1 MKCKN
6 TIAMVLAGAM
16 LLPSNAF
23 AADLSQ
29 YKDFPNDWS
38 AKSLEQAIDNGLL
51 NGSNGMI
58 DAKGL
63 LTRAQMAA
71 IVSRSFGAAK
81 TASLDDYR
89 DVLPSAWYYSDMA
102 KAVKMGAFQGAN
114 GLLNPDATI
123 TREEAFTVLARA
135 FALEGGG
142 SATLKDFVDGG
153 TVSSWASESVAAL
166 VAGGYVNGANGMLNL
181 KNNIT
186 RAEFAKVITGM
197 AASYVGAEGVSS
209 KTVEGNVIVRESGA
223 SLSGMTIN
231 GDLIIADSADK
242 VSLDNV
248 KVTGRIVIRG
258 GADAVGIKNTTAG
271 KGVLVSSPNGAA
283 AISVSGG
290 SVGTV
295 TAKSDLS
302 LSGSVSNV
310 AVTDKATLT
319 VEKNA
324 SVGTVTVSAAGSKVT
339 GDGKV
344 TNVQANANN
353 VTVTSKGAKVTAGSG
368 VSGVKAGDK
377 AVESGKSETVGT
389 ASSSGGSSSGG
400 GSSSSRSDYSYVLMN
415 IPYGEF
421 YKAEL
426 NENAAA
432 VDAVSSATKNKT
444 RIGTL
449 AGGSY
454 HVNPDG
460 SDITG
465 VTYPVR
471 VKTSDLSGLKKVT
484 DSDSVSITVNKKGKD
499 ETSTYTGKEAL
510 FESASYSYYAL
521 SSTPS
526 YYKEAT
532 LTDGK
537 WSFGKA
543 TGAASEDTATIAK
556 FKTSGH
562 HADYEMKV
570 ESDKIT
576 KGQKVYAV
584 VVTDTDGNSY
594 GLRHV
599 AEIWHAI
606 ELGFNADSPIAGKTI
621 KTITYYTDD
630 GVIELN
636 LNEAL
641 YVPAQAA
648 TAKVA
653 EADFSAGETAVTLSK
668 DLPSDFDAK
677 YSVTVADKE
686 SDFFR
691 YENGKITWDKNGEA
705 PSGTYQL
712 TITDQGGKYAPITAQ
727 INLNVYAYAAV
738 PYDEYWKS
746 EGVYL
751 SGSDWKASS
760 DEVDRDDNKGHQE
773 HDKGAFDAVSRATT
787 NHGLHRGS
795 FQQSVVVHGTKDGE
809 TYDYHP
815 LAWND
820 GNNFVDADGNTYN
833 RNEIGITSYDIT
845 GIKYVPVKVSA
856 SDFADFSTKYTV
868 TKNGKTL
875 QGGYSEQNLSAYT
888 AVAAVDK
895 DTNGLK
901 EVTKKGDSFSFG
913 ARKTGS
919 GSGIQGEE
927 LKTANEGIHAAAKEY
942 SGNFGEM
949 LRVDLDNTKDGTK
962 YYGDLGSHMQ
972 TVVWKYYGSG
982 NEVLA
987 TYGTKF
993 AADDWMH
1000 KSMGIQLGLTDS
1012 LRAKLPE
1019 GTDGT
1024 GKWTITVYALGY
1036 SDTTYTVNVTA
1047 DNLPQKVD
1055 AMTDEQKT
1063 QLTAL
1068 KDAAKE
1074 LLDNKSADEYKSVA
1088 EAQWAA
1094 LTEHYNEAV
1103 TMLAKADATSAEA
1116 EELLGELPGLIA
1128 PIKLAPV
1135 TETYTALFPVL
1146 NDKKYDDYWLEQV
1159 AQKMG
1164 KSKTD
1169 DTVKKTTDYLKNV
1182 CSGKIYGE
1190 EAEKQYNKSDMFQ
1203 FDCEF
1208 INGVDTI
1215 QFDGNTIKG
1224 TQDGKDVFSH
1234 QYNYIGEVTV
1244 GEGDMSFTG
1253 DLYKTNDKDA
1263 GEFTYFIMRDDTPD
1277 TTQHI
1282 EFRYGSDL
1290 EALKGYVTGK
1300 YAYWL
1305 AAGIPVNSEDDFVK
1319 KCIKLFVDENVE
1331 EQEATDAP
1339 EVSKMELTKDMF
1351 DTYYLMSFDGT
1362 DLTALDAY
1370 LNKITE
1376 ITINDTVCSYFSGYT
1391 LQVGTNG
1398 KDTIKFKESNF
1409 TADGTYNIVI
1419 KAEGYKDLT
1428 YTYTKGNGGNTEPD
1442 TPVTETKHIT
1452 GTISPEDDNTD
1463 GIEEAYDFSFDI
1475 KLQDGTILEIFNDTT
1490 NAGGN
1495 DTYWKKATTKG
1506 NPKKNQAGMFTQLLN
1521 KKASDINEYDTVS
1534 GATVSSNAIKNAVKA
1549 ALGAND

>member
-29 YKDFPNDWS
+29 YRDFPNDWS
-38 AKSLEQAIDNGLL
+38 AKSLEQAIDDGLL

-71 IVSRSFGAAK
+71 IVSRAFGAAK

-89 DVLPSAWYYSDMA
+89 DILPSAWYYSDMG

-114 GLLNPDATI
+114 GLLNPDAPI

-186 RAEFAKVITGM
+186 RAEFAKVITGI

-258 GADAVGIKNTTAG
+258 GADAVGIKNTTTG

-377 AVESGKSETVGT
+377 AVESGKTETVGT
-389 ASSSGGSSSGG
+389 APSSGGSSSGG
-400 GSSSSRSDYSYVLMN
+400 SNSSNSQYTYVLMN
-415 IPYGEF
+415 IPYNEF

-426 NENAAA
+426 GENAAA

-444 RIGTL
+444 RNGSL

-454 HVNPDG
+454 HVNRDG

-471 VKTSDLSGLKKVT
+471 VKTSDLSGLKQVT
-484 DSDSVSITVNKKGKD
+484 NSDSVSITVNKKGKD

-584 VVTDTDGNSY
+584 VLTDTDGNTY
-594 GLRHV
+594 GLHHV
-599 AEIWHAI
+599 TEIWRAT
-606 ELGFNADSPIAGKTI
+606 ELGFESDSALVGKTI
-621 KTITYYTDD
+621 SAVTYYTDD
-630 GVIELN
+630 GVIKLKLAEKLYVPHIAKDAKAEVAKFDADAKETTLTLSGFPEDFAQN
-636 LNEAL
+636 VKVPDGMSYADGKIKFGSALPGSYTVTVSDAKGKYADVTASFTVSTSKAAAKYDASSVALKKADSAEDADFTNFLKNITSVKVGDKKYAATDKDAVTIIKKDGAIDEDAKSNNEAL
-641 YVPAQAA
+641 FADGKEKTLTVSAA
-648 TAKVA
+648 GYPDLT
-653 EADFSAGETAVTLSK
+653 FSYT
-668 DLPSDFDAK
+668 P
-677 YSVTVADKE
+677 
-686 SDFFR
+686 
-691 YENGKITWDKNGEA
+691 
-705 PSGTYQL
+705 TY
-712 TITDQGGKYAPITAQ
+712 T
-727 INLNVYAYAAV
+727 YAYAAV
-738 PYDEYWKS
+738 PYDEYWQS

-751 SGSDWKASS
+751 NKGSEWDAGSDA
-760 DEVDRDDNKGHQE
+760 RDGHNE
-773 HDKGAFDAVSRATT
+773 YDKGAFDAVSRATT

-795 FQQSVVVHGTKDGE
+795 FQQSVVIHTDDKD
-809 TYDYHP
+809 YYP
-815 LAWND
+815 VAWTD
-820 GNNFVDADGNTYN
+820 GDNFVDADGKTYN
-833 RNEIGITSYDIT
+833 KKEIGITSYNIT
-845 GIKYVPVKVSA
+845 GIKYVPVKVSS
-856 SDFADFSTKYTV
+856 SDFADFCKQYTV
-868 TKNGKTL
+868 TKNGETL
-875 QGGYSEQNLSAYT
+875 QGGYSEFNLNAYT

-901 EVTKKGDSFSFG
+901 EVTLGSNGYTFG
-913 ARKTGS
+913 ARQTGE
-919 GSGIQGEE
+919 GSGIKGEA
-927 LKTANEGIHAAAKEY
+927 LKTADKAITAAAKEY

-949 LRVDLDNTKDGTK
+949 LRVDLNNN
-962 YYGDLGSHMQ
+962 YGDLGGHMQ
-972 TVVWKYYGSG
+972 TVVWKYYGTDEK
-982 NEVLA
+982 NTTPLA

-993 AADDWMH
+993 AADNWMH
-1000 KSMGIQLGLTDS
+1000 RIMGIQLGLTDS
-1012 LRAKLPE
+1012 LRAKLPKD
-1019 GTDGT
+1019 TDGT

-1036 SDTTYTVNVTA
+1036 RDTTYEVNVTA
-1047 DNLPQKVD
+1047 DNLPKKVEPMTEKQK
-1055 AMTDEQKT
+1055 EQLESLRDQAKV
-1063 QLTAL
+1063 LLA
-1068 KDAAKE
+1068 AAKDSNNLTPAE
-1074 LLDNKSADEYKSVA
+1074 TTLKAHYDEIVALLA
-1088 EAQWAA
+1088 
-1094 LTEHYNEAV
+1094 
-1103 TMLAKADATSAEA
+1103 
-1116 EELLGELPGLIA
+1116 
-1128 PIKLAPV
+1128 
-1135 TETYTALFPVL
+1135 
-1146 NDKKYDDYWLEQV
+1146 
-1159 AQKMG
+1159 
-1164 KSKTD
+1164 
-1169 DTVKKTTDYLKNV
+1169 
-1182 CSGKIYGE
+1182 
-1190 EAEKQYNKSDMFQ
+1190 
-1203 FDCEF
+1203 
-1208 INGVDTI
+1208 
-1215 QFDGNTIKG
+1215 
-1224 TQDGKDVFSH
+1224 
-1234 QYNYIGEVTV
+1234 
-1244 GEGDMSFTG
+1244 
-1253 DLYKTNDKDA
+1253 DKDA
-1263 GEFTYFIMRDDTPD
+1263 TKAAADGLIQEVPGYITAVENERKSTTNKTANGEAT
-1277 TTQHI
+1277 
-1282 EFRYGSDL
+1282 
-1290 EALKGYVTGK
+1290 VTMTDGK
-1300 YAYWL
+1300 YVAGSYQAKVTVTFDSDGRVVSVVDNDTQPGYNSTYW
-1305 AAGIPVNSEDDFVK
+1305 
-1319 KCIKLFVDENVE
+1319 
-1331 EQEATDAP
+1331 TDATA
-1339 EVSKMELTKDMF
+1339 MFTKF
-1351 DTYYLMSFDGT
+1351 VGK
-1362 DLTALDAY
+1362 TAS
-1370 LNKITE
+1370 E
-1376 ITINDTVCSYFSGYT
+1376 I
-1391 LQVGTNG
+1391 
-1398 KDTIKFKESNF
+1398 
-1409 TADGTYNIVI
+1409 
-1419 KAEGYKDLT
+1419 
-1428 YTYTKGNGGNTEPD
+1428 
-1442 TPVTETKHIT
+1442 
-1452 GTISPEDDNTD
+1452 D
-1463 GIEEAYDFSFDI
+1463 GI
-1475 KLQDGTILEIFNDTT
+1475 
-1490 NAGGN
+1490 NA
-1495 DTYWKKATTKG
+1495 
-1506 NPKKNQAGMFTQLLN
+1506 
-1521 KKASDINEYDTVS
+1521 VS
-1534 GATVSSNAIKNAVKA
+1534 GATVSSNAIKKAVKN
-1549 ALGAND
+1549 ALSN

>member
-29 YKDFPNDWS
+29 YRDFPNDWS
-38 AKSLEQAIDNGLL
+38 AKSLEQAIDDGLL

-71 IVSRSFGAAK
+71 IVSRAFGAAK

-89 DVLPSAWYYSDMA
+89 DVLPSAWYYSDMG
-102 KAVKMGAFQGAN
+102 KAVKMDAFQGAN
-114 GLLNPDATI
+114 GLLNPDAPI

-197 AASYVGAEGVSS
+197 AASYVGAEGVSG
-209 KTVEGNVIVRESGA
+209 KTVEGNMVVRESGA

-258 GADAVGIKNTTAG
+258 GADAVSIKNTTAG

-283 AISVSGG
+283 ALSVPGG

-584 VVTDTDGNSY
+584 VLTDTDGNTY
-594 GLRHV
+594 GLHHV
-599 AEIWHAI
+599 TEIWRAT
-606 ELGFNADSPIAGKTI
+606 ELGFESDSALVGKTI
-621 KTITYYTDD
+621 SAVTYYTDD
-630 GVIELN
+630 GVIKLKLAEKLYVPHIAKDAKAEVAKFDADAKETTLTLSGFPEDFAQN
-636 LNEAL
+636 VKVPDGMSYADGKIKFGSALPGSYTVTVSDAKGKYADVTASFTVSTSKAAAKYDASSVALKKADSAEDADFTNFLKNITSVKVGDKKYAATDKDAVTIIKKDGAIDEDAKSNNEAL
-641 YVPAQAA
+641 FADGKEKTLTVSAA
-648 TAKVA
+648 GYPDLT
-653 EADFSAGETAVTLSK
+653 FSYT
-668 DLPSDFDAK
+668 P
-677 YSVTVADKE
+677 
-686 SDFFR
+686 
-691 YENGKITWDKNGEA
+691 
-705 PSGTYQL
+705 TY
-712 TITDQGGKYAPITAQ
+712 T
-727 INLNVYAYAAV
+727 YAYAAV
-738 PYDEYWKS
+738 PYDEYWQS

-751 SGSDWKASS
+751 
-760 DEVDRDDNKGHQE
+760 NKGSEWDAGFDARDGHNE
-773 HDKGAFDAVSRATT
+773 YDKGAFDAVSRATT

-795 FQQSVVVHGTKDGE
+795 FQQSVVIHTADKD
-809 TYDYHP
+809 YYP
-815 LAWND
+815 VAWTD
-820 GNNFVDADGNTYN
+820 GDNFVDADGKTYN
-833 RNEIGITSYDIT
+833 KKEIGITSYNIT
-845 GIKYVPVKVSA
+845 GIKYVPVKVSS
-856 SDFADFSTKYTV
+856 SDFADFCKQYTV
-868 TKNGKTL
+868 TKNGETL
-875 QGGYSEQNLSAYT
+875 QGGYSEFNLNAYT

-901 EVTKKGDSFSFG
+901 EVTLGSNGYTFG
-913 ARKTGS
+913 ARQTGE
-919 GSGIQGEE
+919 GSGIKGEA
-927 LKTANEGIHAAAKEY
+927 LKTADKAITAAAKEY

-949 LRVDLDNTKDGTK
+949 LRVDLNNN
-962 YYGDLGSHMQ
+962 YGDLGGHMQ
-972 TVVWKYYGSG
+972 TVVWKYYGTDEK
-982 NEVLA
+982 NTTPLA

-993 AADDWMH
+993 AADNWMH
-1000 KSMGIQLGLTDS
+1000 KTMGIQLGLTDS
-1012 LRAKLPE
+1012 LRAKLPD
-1019 GTDGT
+1019 GKDGT

-1036 SDTTYTVNVTA
+1036 SDTTYTVNVA
-1047 DNLPQKVD
+1047 AENLPKKVELMTEKQK
-1055 AMTDEQKT
+1055 EQLESLRDQAKK
-1063 QLTAL
+1063 LL
-1068 KDAAKE
+1068 DAAADQNNLTPKE
-1074 LLDNKSADEYKSVA
+1074 AELKKHYDEIVALLAKSGANSV
-1088 EAQWAA
+1088 EAQ
-1094 LTEHYNEAV
+1094 
-1103 TMLAKADATSAEA
+1103 
-1116 EELLGELPGLIA
+1116 ELIDEVPKLI
-1128 PIKLAPV
+1128 
-1135 TETYTALFPVL
+1135 
-1146 NDKKYDDYWLEQV
+1146 
-1159 AQKMG
+1159 
-1164 KSKTD
+1164 
-1169 DTVKKTTDYLKNV
+1169 
-1182 CSGKIYGE
+1182 
-1190 EAEKQYNKSDMFQ
+1190 
-1203 FDCEF
+1203 
-1208 INGVDTI
+1208 
-1215 QFDGNTIKG
+1215 
-1224 TQDGKDVFSH
+1224 KDVEDARK
-1234 QYNYIGEVTV
+1234 QPT
-1244 GEGDMSFTG
+1244 
-1253 DLYKTNDKDA
+1253 KPDKP
-1263 GEFTYFIMRDDTPD
+1263 T
-1277 TTQHI
+1277 
-1282 EFRYGSDL
+1282 
-1290 EALKGYVTGK
+1290 
-1300 YAYWL
+1300 
-1305 AAGIPVNSEDDFVK
+1305 
-1319 KCIKLFVDENVE
+1319 
-1331 EQEATDAP
+1331 
-1339 EVSKMELTKDMF
+1339 
-1351 DTYYLMSFDGT
+1351 
-1362 DLTALDAY
+1362 
-1370 LNKITE
+1370 
-1376 ITINDTVCSYFSGYT
+1376 
-1391 LQVGTNG
+1391 
-1398 KDTIKFKESNF
+1398 
-1409 TADGTYNIVI
+1409 
-1419 KAEGYKDLT
+1419 
-1428 YTYTKGNGGNTEPD
+1428 
-1442 TPVTETKHIT
+1442 TETKTIT
-1452 GTISPEDDNTD
+1452 GKITPKDDDD
-1463 GIEEAYDFSFDI
+1463 GNIDEGYNFSFDVT
-1475 KLQDGTILEIFNDTT
+1475 LQDGTIINISNDTT
-1490 NAGGN
+1490 DAGGN
-1495 DTYWKKATTKG
+1495 KKYWKWATTEGHKG
-1506 NPKKNQAGMFTQLLN
+1506 ITGLFTSLLN
-1521 KKASDINEYDTVS
+1521 KTASEIGNVDAVT
-1534 GATVSSNAIKNAVKA
+1534 GATVSSNAIKTAVKN
-1549 ALGAND
+1549 ALSND

>member
-1 MKCKN
+1 
-6 TIAMVLAGAM
+6 MVLAGAM

-38 AKSLEQAIDNGLL
+38 AKSLEQAIDDGLL

-71 IVSRSFGAAK
+71 IVSRAFGAAK

-89 DVLPSAWYYSDMA
+89 DVLPSAWYYSDMG

-114 GLLNPDATI
+114 GLLNPDAPI

-197 AASYVGAEGVSS
+197 AASYVGAEGVSG
-209 KTVEGNVIVRESGA
+209 KTVEGNMIVRESGA

-258 GADAVGIKNTTAG
+258 GADAVSIKDSKAG

-353 VTVTSKGAKVTAGSG
+353 VTVTSKGTKVTAGSG

-377 AVESGKSETVGT
+377 AVDSGKTETVGT

-584 VVTDTDGNSY
+584 VLTDTDGNTY
-594 GLRHV
+594 GLHHV
-599 AEIWHAI
+599 TEIWRAT
-606 ELGFNADSPIAGKTI
+606 ELGFESDSALVGKTI
-621 KTITYYTDD
+621 SAVTYYTDD
-630 GVIELN
+630 GVIKLKLAEKLYVPHIAKDAKAEVAKFDADAKETTLTLSGFPEDFAQNVKVPDGMSYADGKIKFGSALPGSYTVTVSDAKGKYADVTASFTVSTSKAAAKYDASSVALKKADSAEDADFTNFLN
-636 LNEAL
+636 NITSVKVGDKKYAATDKDAVTIIKKDGAIDEDAKSNNEAL
-641 YVPAQAA
+641 FADGKEKTLTVSAA
-648 TAKVA
+648 GYPDLT
-653 EADFSAGETAVTLSK
+653 FSYT
-668 DLPSDFDAK
+668 P
-677 YSVTVADKE
+677 
-686 SDFFR
+686 
-691 YENGKITWDKNGEA
+691 
-705 PSGTYQL
+705 TY
-712 TITDQGGKYAPITAQ
+712 T
-727 INLNVYAYAAV
+727 YAYAAV
-738 PYDEYWKS
+738 PYDEYWQS

-751 SGSDWKASS
+751 NKGSEWDAGSDA
-760 DEVDRDDNKGHQE
+760 RDGHNE
-773 HDKGAFDAVSRATT
+773 YDKGAFDAVSRATT

-795 FQQSVVVHGTKDGE
+795 FQQSVVIHTDDKD
-809 TYDYHP
+809 YYP
-815 LAWND
+815 VAWTD
-820 GNNFVDADGNTYN
+820 GDNFVDADGKTYN
-833 RNEIGITSYDIT
+833 KKEIGITSYNIT
-845 GIKYVPVKVSA
+845 GIKYVPVKVSS
-856 SDFADFSTKYTV
+856 SDFADFCKQYTV
-868 TKNGKTL
+868 TKNGETL
-875 QGGYSEQNLSAYT
+875 QGGYSEFNLNAYT

-901 EVTKKGDSFSFG
+901 EVTLGSNGYTFG
-913 ARKTGS
+913 ARQTGE
-919 GSGIQGEE
+919 GSGIKGEA
-927 LKTANEGIHAAAKEY
+927 LKTADKAITAAAKEY

-949 LRVDLDNTKDGTK
+949 LRVDLNNN
-962 YYGDLGSHMQ
+962 YGDLGGHMQ
-972 TVVWKYYGSG
+972 TVVWKYYGTDEK
-982 NEVLA
+982 NTTPLA

-993 AADDWMH
+993 AADNWMH
-1000 KSMGIQLGLTDS
+1000 RIMGIQLGLTDS
-1012 LRAKLPE
+1012 LRAKLPKD
-1019 GTDGT
+1019 TDGT

-1036 SDTTYTVNVTA
+1036 RDTTYEVNVTA
-1047 DNLPQKVD
+1047 DNLPKKVEPMTEKQK
-1055 AMTDEQKT
+1055 EQLESLRDQAKV
-1063 QLTAL
+1063 LLA
-1068 KDAAKE
+1068 AAKDSNNLTPAE
-1074 LLDNKSADEYKSVA
+1074 TTLKAHYDEIVALLA
-1088 EAQWAA
+1088 
-1094 LTEHYNEAV
+1094 
-1103 TMLAKADATSAEA
+1103 
-1116 EELLGELPGLIA
+1116 
-1128 PIKLAPV
+1128 
-1135 TETYTALFPVL
+1135 
-1146 NDKKYDDYWLEQV
+1146 
-1159 AQKMG
+1159 
-1164 KSKTD
+1164 
-1169 DTVKKTTDYLKNV
+1169 
-1182 CSGKIYGE
+1182 
-1190 EAEKQYNKSDMFQ
+1190 
-1203 FDCEF
+1203 
-1208 INGVDTI
+1208 
-1215 QFDGNTIKG
+1215 
-1224 TQDGKDVFSH
+1224 
-1234 QYNYIGEVTV
+1234 
-1244 GEGDMSFTG
+1244 
-1253 DLYKTNDKDA
+1253 DKDA
-1263 GEFTYFIMRDDTPD
+1263 TKAAADGLIQEVPGYITAVENERKSTTNKTANGEAT
-1277 TTQHI
+1277 
-1282 EFRYGSDL
+1282 
-1290 EALKGYVTGK
+1290 VTMTDGK
-1300 YAYWL
+1300 YVAGSYQAKVTVTFDSDGRVVSVVDNDTQPGYNSTYW
-1305 AAGIPVNSEDDFVK
+1305 
-1319 KCIKLFVDENVE
+1319 
-1331 EQEATDAP
+1331 TDATA
-1339 EVSKMELTKDMF
+1339 MFTKF
-1351 DTYYLMSFDGT
+1351 VGK
-1362 DLTALDAY
+1362 TAS
-1370 LNKITE
+1370 E
-1376 ITINDTVCSYFSGYT
+1376 I
-1391 LQVGTNG
+1391 
-1398 KDTIKFKESNF
+1398 
-1409 TADGTYNIVI
+1409 
-1419 KAEGYKDLT
+1419 
-1428 YTYTKGNGGNTEPD
+1428 
-1442 TPVTETKHIT
+1442 
-1452 GTISPEDDNTD
+1452 D
-1463 GIEEAYDFSFDI
+1463 GI
-1475 KLQDGTILEIFNDTT
+1475 
-1490 NAGGN
+1490 NA
-1495 DTYWKKATTKG
+1495 
-1506 NPKKNQAGMFTQLLN
+1506 
-1521 KKASDINEYDTVS
+1521 VS
-1534 GATVSSNAIKNAVKA
+1534 GATVSSNAIKKAVKN
-1549 ALGAND
+1549 ALSN

>member
-29 YKDFPNDWS
+29 YRDFPNDWS
-38 AKSLEQAIDNGLL
+38 AKSLEQAIDDGLL

-71 IVSRSFGAAK
+71 IVSRAFGAAK

-89 DVLPSAWYYSDMA
+89 DVLPSAWYYSDMG

-114 GLLNPDATI
+114 GLLNPDAPI

-197 AASYVGAEGVSS
+197 AASYVGAEGVSG
-209 KTVEGNVIVRESGA
+209 KTVEGNMIVRESGA

-258 GADAVGIKNTTAG
+258 GADAVGIKNTTTG

-377 AVESGKSETVGT
+377 TVDSGKTETVGT
-389 ASSSGGSSSGG
+389 APSSGGSSSGG

-415 IPYGEF
+415 IPYDEF

-426 NENAAA
+426 GENAAA

-444 RIGTL
+444 RNGSL

-460 SDITG
+460 TDITG

-471 VKTSDLSGLKKVT
+471 VKTSDLSSLKQVT
-484 DSDSVSITVNKKGKD
+484 DSDSVSITASKDGKD
-499 ETSTYTGKEAL
+499 VTSTYNGKDAL

-556 FKTSGH
+556 FKISGN
-562 HADYEMKV
+562 HADYEMTV
-570 ESDKIT
+570 ENDKIE
-576 KGQKVYAV
+576 KAKKDKKKVYAV
-584 VVTDTDGNSY
+584 VLTATDGSSC
-594 GLRHV
+594 GLHHV
-599 AEIWHAI
+599 TEIWKVAK
-606 ELGFNADSPIAGKTI
+606 LGFSANSALAGKTI
-621 KTITYYTDD
+621 SAVTYYTED
-630 GVIELN
+630 GIIKLN
-636 LNEAL
+636 LDKKL
-641 YVPAQAA
+641 YVPTHAA
-648 TAKVA
+648 TV
-653 EADFSAGETAVTLSK
+653 EADFSSGETAVSF
-668 DLPSDFDAK
+668 DFPSDFDAE
-677 YSVTVADKE
+677 YSVTVDDKE
-686 SDFFR
+686 SDFFQCDPK
-691 YENGKITWDKNGEA
+691 NHKVTWTADAEA

-712 TITDQGGKYAPITAQ
+712 VITDKNNNYVPIIAQ

-751 SGSDWKASS
+751 SGNDWKASS
-760 DEVDRDDNKGHQE
+760 DEVDRTLTDKEGKVTGYE

-795 FQQSVVVHGTKDGE
+795 FQQSVVIHGTKDGE
-809 TYDYHP
+809 AYDYHP
-815 LAWND
+815 VSWSAEKADKGAVFL
-820 GNNFVDADGNTYN
+820 DADGHTYN
-833 RNEIGITSYDIT
+833 KNEIGMTSYNIT
-845 GIKYVPVKVSA
+845 GIKYVPVKVKA
-856 SDFADFSTKYTV
+856 SDFADFCTKYTV
-868 TKNGKTL
+868 TKNGETL
-875 QGGYSEQNLSAYT
+875 QGGYGEENLKSYT

-901 EVTKKGDSFSFG
+901 TVTKGRGGYTFG
-913 ARKTGS
+913 KRQTGT
-919 GSGIQGEE
+919 GSGIQGQSQ
-927 LKTANEGIHAAAKEY
+927 KTADAGIAAAVKEY
-942 SGNFGEM
+942 SGNYGEM
-949 LRVDLDNTKDGTK
+949 LRVDLDNTDSSTK
-962 YYGDLGSHMQ
+962 YYGDLGAHMQ
-972 TVVWKYYGSG
+972 TVVWKYYGTDES
-982 NEVLA
+982 NTTPLA

-1000 KSMGIQLGLTDS
+1000 KSRGIQLGLTDS
-1012 LRAKLPE
+1012 LRAKLPD
-1019 GTDGT
+1019 GKDGT
-1024 GKWTITVYALGY
+1024 GKWEITVYALGY
-1036 SDTTYTVNVTA
+1036 SDTTYTVNVTPE
-1047 DNLPQKVD
+1047 NLPKKVEPMTEAQRKTLESLRDQAQK
-1055 AMTDEQKT
+1055 
-1063 QLTAL
+1063 LL
-1068 KDAAKE
+1068 DAAADQNNLTPKE
-1074 LLDNKSADEYKSVA
+1074 AELKKHYDEIVALLAKSGANSV
-1088 EAQWAA
+1088 EAQ
-1094 LTEHYNEAV
+1094 
-1103 TMLAKADATSAEA
+1103 
-1116 EELLGELPGLIA
+1116 ELIDEVPKLI
-1128 PIKLAPV
+1128 
-1135 TETYTALFPVL
+1135 
-1146 NDKKYDDYWLEQV
+1146 
-1159 AQKMG
+1159 
-1164 KSKTD
+1164 
-1169 DTVKKTTDYLKNV
+1169 
-1182 CSGKIYGE
+1182 
-1190 EAEKQYNKSDMFQ
+1190 
-1203 FDCEF
+1203 
-1208 INGVDTI
+1208 
-1215 QFDGNTIKG
+1215 
-1224 TQDGKDVFSH
+1224 KDVEDARK
-1234 QYNYIGEVTV
+1234 QPT
-1244 GEGDMSFTG
+1244 
-1253 DLYKTNDKDA
+1253 KPDKP
-1263 GEFTYFIMRDDTPD
+1263 T
-1277 TTQHI
+1277 
-1282 EFRYGSDL
+1282 
-1290 EALKGYVTGK
+1290 
-1300 YAYWL
+1300 
-1305 AAGIPVNSEDDFVK
+1305 
-1319 KCIKLFVDENVE
+1319 
-1331 EQEATDAP
+1331 
-1339 EVSKMELTKDMF
+1339 
-1351 DTYYLMSFDGT
+1351 
-1362 DLTALDAY
+1362 
-1370 LNKITE
+1370 
-1376 ITINDTVCSYFSGYT
+1376 
-1391 LQVGTNG
+1391 
-1398 KDTIKFKESNF
+1398 
-1409 TADGTYNIVI
+1409 
-1419 KAEGYKDLT
+1419 
-1428 YTYTKGNGGNTEPD
+1428 
-1442 TPVTETKHIT
+1442 TETKTIT
-1452 GTISPEDDNTD
+1452 GKITPADDAKGNIED
-1463 GIEEAYDFSFDI
+1463 AYDFSFDI
-1475 KLQDGTILEIFNDTT
+1475 KLQDGTIIEIFNDTT
-1490 NAGGN
+1490 KAGGN
-1495 DTYWKKATTKG
+1495 EKYWKRATTEGYGGITGLFNSLIGKS
-1506 NPKKNQAGMFTQLLN
+1506 
-1521 KKASDINEYDTVS
+1521 ASDIDKVDVVS
-1534 GATVSSNAIKNAVKA
+1534 HATVSSNAIKTAVKN
-1549 ALGAND
+1549 ALTND

>member
-38 AKSLEQAIDNGLL
+38 AKSLEQAIDDGLL

-71 IVSRSFGAAK
+71 IVSRAFGAAK

-89 DVLPSAWYYSDMA
+89 DVLPSAWYYSDMG

-114 GLLNPDATI
+114 GLLNPDAPI

-153 TVSSWASESVAAL
+153 TVSSWASEGVAAL

-197 AASYVGAEGVSS
+197 AASYVGAEGVSG
-209 KTVEGNVIVRESGA
+209 KTVEGNMIVRESGA

-258 GADAVGIKNTTAG
+258 GADAVSIKDSKAG

-353 VTVTSKGAKVTAGSG
+353 VTVTSKGTKVTAGSG

-377 AVESGKSETVGT
+377 AVDSGKTETVGT

-584 VVTDTDGNSY
+584 VLTDTDGNTY
-594 GLRHV
+594 GLHHV
-599 AEIWHAI
+599 TEIWRAT
-606 ELGFNADSPIAGKTI
+606 ELGFESDSALVGKTI
-621 KTITYYTDD
+621 SAVTYYTDD
-630 GVIELN
+630 GVIKLKLAEKLYVPHIAKDAKAEVAKFDADAKETTLTLSGFPEDFAQN
-636 LNEAL
+636 VKVPDGMSYADGKIKFGSALPGSYTVTVSDAKGKYADVTASFTVSTSKAAAKYDASSVALKKADSAEDADFTNFLKNITSVKVGDKKYAATDKDAVTIIKKDGAIDEDAKSNNEAL
-641 YVPAQAA
+641 FADGKEKTLTVSAA
-648 TAKVA
+648 GYPDLT
-653 EADFSAGETAVTLSK
+653 FSYT
-668 DLPSDFDAK
+668 P
-677 YSVTVADKE
+677 
-686 SDFFR
+686 
-691 YENGKITWDKNGEA
+691 
-705 PSGTYQL
+705 TY
-712 TITDQGGKYAPITAQ
+712 T
-727 INLNVYAYAAV
+727 YAYAAV
-738 PYDEYWKS
+738 PYDEYWQS

-751 SGSDWKASS
+751 NKGSEWDAGSDA
-760 DEVDRDDNKGHQE
+760 RDGHNE
-773 HDKGAFDAVSRATT
+773 YDKGAFDAVSRATT

-795 FQQSVVVHGTKDGE
+795 FQQSVVIHTDDKD
-809 TYDYHP
+809 YYP
-815 LAWND
+815 VAWTD
-820 GNNFVDADGNTYN
+820 GDNFVDADGKTYN
-833 RNEIGITSYDIT
+833 KKEIGITSYNIT
-845 GIKYVPVKVSA
+845 GIKYVPVKVSS
-856 SDFADFSTKYTV
+856 SDFADFCKQYTV
-868 TKNGKTL
+868 TKNGETL
-875 QGGYSEQNLSAYT
+875 QGGYSEFNLNAYT

-901 EVTKKGDSFSFG
+901 EVTLGSNGYTFG
-913 ARKTGS
+913 ARQTGE
-919 GSGIQGEE
+919 GSGIKGEA
-927 LKTANEGIHAAAKEY
+927 LKTADKAITAAAKEY

-949 LRVDLDNTKDGTK
+949 LRVDLNNN
-962 YYGDLGSHMQ
+962 YGDLGGHMQ
-972 TVVWKYYGSG
+972 TVVWKYYGTDEK
-982 NEVLA
+982 NTTPLA

-993 AADDWMH
+993 AADNWMH
-1000 KSMGIQLGLTDS
+1000 RIMGIQLGLTDS
-1012 LRAKLPE
+1012 LRAKLPKD
-1019 GTDGT
+1019 TDGT

-1036 SDTTYTVNVTA
+1036 RDTTYEVNVTA
-1047 DNLPQKVD
+1047 DNLPKKVEPMTEKQK
-1055 AMTDEQKT
+1055 EQLESLRDQAKV
-1063 QLTAL
+1063 LLA
-1068 KDAAKE
+1068 AAKDSNNLTPAE
-1074 LLDNKSADEYKSVA
+1074 TTLKAHYDEIVALLA
-1088 EAQWAA
+1088 
-1094 LTEHYNEAV
+1094 
-1103 TMLAKADATSAEA
+1103 
-1116 EELLGELPGLIA
+1116 
-1128 PIKLAPV
+1128 
-1135 TETYTALFPVL
+1135 
-1146 NDKKYDDYWLEQV
+1146 
-1159 AQKMG
+1159 
-1164 KSKTD
+1164 
-1169 DTVKKTTDYLKNV
+1169 
-1182 CSGKIYGE
+1182 
-1190 EAEKQYNKSDMFQ
+1190 
-1203 FDCEF
+1203 
-1208 INGVDTI
+1208 
-1215 QFDGNTIKG
+1215 
-1224 TQDGKDVFSH
+1224 
-1234 QYNYIGEVTV
+1234 
-1244 GEGDMSFTG
+1244 
-1253 DLYKTNDKDA
+1253 DKDA
-1263 GEFTYFIMRDDTPD
+1263 TKAAADGLIQEVPGYITAVENERKSTTNKTANGEAT
-1277 TTQHI
+1277 
-1282 EFRYGSDL
+1282 
-1290 EALKGYVTGK
+1290 VTMTDGK
-1300 YAYWL
+1300 YVAGSYQAKVTVTFDSDGRVVSVVDNDTQPGYNSTYW
-1305 AAGIPVNSEDDFVK
+1305 
-1319 KCIKLFVDENVE
+1319 
-1331 EQEATDAP
+1331 TDATA
-1339 EVSKMELTKDMF
+1339 MFTKF
-1351 DTYYLMSFDGT
+1351 VGK
-1362 DLTALDAY
+1362 TAS
-1370 LNKITE
+1370 E
-1376 ITINDTVCSYFSGYT
+1376 I
-1391 LQVGTNG
+1391 
-1398 KDTIKFKESNF
+1398 
-1409 TADGTYNIVI
+1409 
-1419 KAEGYKDLT
+1419 
-1428 YTYTKGNGGNTEPD
+1428 
-1442 TPVTETKHIT
+1442 
-1452 GTISPEDDNTD
+1452 D
-1463 GIEEAYDFSFDI
+1463 GI
-1475 KLQDGTILEIFNDTT
+1475 
-1490 NAGGN
+1490 NA
-1495 DTYWKKATTKG
+1495 
-1506 NPKKNQAGMFTQLLN
+1506 
-1521 KKASDINEYDTVS
+1521 VS
-1534 GATVSSNAIKNAVKA
+1534 GATVSSNAIKKAVKN
-1549 ALGAND
+1549 ALSN

>member
-89 DVLPSAWYYSDMA
+89 DVLPSAWYYSDMG

-114 GLLNPDATI
+114 GLLNPDAPI

-197 AASYVGAEGVSS
+197 AASYVGAEGVSG
-209 KTVEGNVIVRESGA
+209 KTVEGNMIVRESGA

-258 GADAVGIKNTTAG
+258 ASTEASLKNCSAG
-271 KGVLVSSPNGAA
+271 KGVLVSNPNGAA

-353 VTVTSKGAKVTAGSG
+353 VTVTSKGTKVTAGSG

-377 AVESGKSETVGT
+377 AVESGKTETVGT
-389 ASSSGGSSSGG
+389 ASTSSGGSSGG

-415 IPYGEF
+415 IPYDEF

-484 DSDSVSITVNKKGKD
+484 DSDSVSITVKKSGKD
-499 ETSTYTGKEAL
+499 ETSTYTGREAL
-510 FESASYSYYAL
+510 FESASYSYSAL

-532 LTDGK
+532 LTNGK

-556 FKTSGH
+556 FKTPGH
-562 HADYEMKV
+562 HADYEIKV
-570 ESDKIT
+570 ESDKIE

-584 VVTDTDGNSY
+584 VLTDTDGNSY

-599 AEIWHAI
+599 VEIWRAT
-606 ELGFNADSPIAGKTI
+606 ELGFEADSPIVGKTI
-621 KTITYYTDD
+621 KTITYYTDN
-630 GVIELN
+630 GVIKLN
-636 LNEAL
+636 L
-641 YVPAQAA
+641 AQEQYIPYIASD
-648 TAKVA
+648 AKVTVA
-653 EADFSAGETAVTLSK
+653 SASVNASKTTVTLSGFPNDFEK
-668 DLPSDFDAK
+668 NVEVPEGMTYSDGALTWTDAQPGSYTVTVSDAK
-677 YSVTVADKE
+677 NKYAPVSTTFVLSTDTAVAGYNDTNKSLVKATDASDTAFANYLKNITSVKIGETTYNVSGKDAVKIIKDDG
-686 SDFFR
+686 SID
-691 YENGKITWDKNGEA
+691 ENVKVNGEA
-705 PSGTYQL
+705 LFADGQKRTLVISATGYPALSVEYTPTY
-712 TITDQGGKYAPITAQ
+712 T
-727 INLNVYAYAAV
+727 YAYAAV

-751 SGSDWKASS
+751 SGSDWTASS
-760 DEVDRDDNKGHQE
+760 DEVDRDDSKGHQE
-773 HDKGAFDAVSRATT
+773 HDKGAFDAVSRATS

-795 FQQSVVVHGTKDGE
+795 FQQDVVIHTKDK
-809 TYDYHP
+809 DYHP
-815 LAWND
+815 VYWTD
-820 GNNFVDADGNTYN
+820 DKNFVDQDGNTYDKTQ
-833 RNEIGITSYDIT
+833 IGITSYNIT
-845 GIKYVPVKVSA
+845 GIKYVPVKVKT
-856 SDFADFSTKYTV
+856 ADFDDFCKAYTV

-875 QGGYSEQNLSAYT
+875 AGGYSEVNLSAYT
-888 AVAAVDK
+888 DLVAAVDA

-901 EVTKKGDSFSFG
+901 EVTKSGTSFTFG
-913 ARKTGS
+913 ARQTGTGS
-919 GSGIQGEE
+919 GIKNQA
-927 LKTANEGIHAAAKEY
+927 LKTADTGIKAAAKDY
-942 SGNFGEM
+942 SGSFGEM
-949 LRVDLDNTKDGTK
+949 LRVDLDNTKDNTK

-972 TVVWKYYGSG
+972 TVVWKYYGDG
-982 NEVLA
+982 DTVLA

-1012 LRAKLPE
+1012 LRFKLPE

-1024 GKWTITVYALGY
+1024 GKWTLTVYALGY
-1036 SDTTYTVNVTA
+1036 SDTTYEVTVTA
-1047 DNLPQKVD
+1047 DNLPKAVEP
-1055 AMTDEQKT
+1055 MTAEQKT
-1063 QLTAL
+1063 QLTDLAEKAKTYL
-1068 KDAAKE
+1068 DNTSTIYPTDVTKATLQDHYKQAADMLADDSAKE
-1074 LLDNKSADEYKSVA
+1074 
-1088 EAQWAA
+1088 
-1094 LTEHYNEAV
+1094 NEA
-1103 TMLAKADATSAEA
+1103 AE
-1116 EELLGELPGLIA
+1116 LI
-1128 PIKLAPV
+1128 
-1135 TETYTALFPVL
+1135 T
-1146 NDKKYDDYWLEQV
+1146 
-1159 AQKMG
+1159 
-1164 KSKTD
+1164 
-1169 DTVKKTTDYLKNV
+1169 
-1182 CSGKIYGE
+1182 
-1190 EAEKQYNKSDMFQ
+1190 
-1203 FDCEF
+1203 
-1208 INGVDTI
+1208 
-1215 QFDGNTIKG
+1215 
-1224 TQDGKDVFSH
+1224 
-1234 QYNYIGEVTV
+1234 
-1244 GEGDMSFTG
+1244 
-1253 DLYKTNDKDA
+1253 
-1263 GEFTYFIMRDDTPD
+1263 
-1277 TTQHI
+1277 
-1282 EFRYGSDL
+1282 
-1290 EALKGYVTGK
+1290 
-1300 YAYWL
+1300 
-1305 AAGIPVNSEDDFVK
+1305 
-1319 KCIKLFVDENVE
+1319 
-1331 EQEATDAP
+1331 
-1339 EVSKMELTKDMF
+1339 ELTG
-1351 DTYYLMSFDGT
+1351 YLEKMN
-1362 DLTALDAY
+1362 AA
-1370 LNKITE
+1370 
-1376 ITINDTVCSYFSGYT
+1376 
-1391 LQVGTNG
+1391 
-1398 KDTIKFKESNF
+1398 
-1409 TADGTYNIVI
+1409 
-1419 KAEGYKDLT
+1419 
-1428 YTYTKGNGGNTEPD
+1428 NTPSEPD
-1442 TPVTETKHIT
+1442 QPTTETKTATLAIIRDQETAGSSKKYNGEDYNIT
-1452 GTISPEDDNTD
+1452 VTVTLSD
-1463 GIEEAYDFSFDI
+1463 GIITDVSATSTAQDDDI
-1475 KLQDGTILEIFNDTT
+1475 DYFGRLTDTFY
-1490 NAGGN
+1490 NAFKN
-1495 DTYWKKATTKG
+1495 ITATDTASIDAIDAVSKATY
-1506 NPKKNQAGMFTQLLN
+1506 
-1521 KKASDINEYDTVS
+1521 SS
-1534 GATVSSNAIKNAVKA
+1534 ATVKQAVKNALSK
-1549 ALGAND
+1549 

>member
-1 MKCKN
+1 
-6 TIAMVLAGAM
+6 
-16 LLPSNAF
+16 
-23 AADLSQ
+23 
-29 YKDFPNDWS
+29 
-38 AKSLEQAIDNGLL
+38 
-51 NGSNGMI
+51 MI

-89 DVLPSAWYYSDMA
+89 DVLPSAWYYSDMG

-114 GLLNPDATI
+114 GLLNPDAPI

-197 AASYVGAEGVSS
+197 AASYVGAEGVSG

-258 GADAVGIKNTTAG
+258 GADAVGIKDTTAG

-377 AVESGKSETVGT
+377 TVEAGKTEPVGST
-389 ASSSGGSSSGG
+389 STSSGGSSSGG

-415 IPYGEF
+415 IPYDEF

-484 DSDSVSITVNKKGKD
+484 DSDSVSITVKKSGKD
-499 ETSTYTGKEAL
+499 ETSTYTGREAL

-532 LTDGK
+532 LTNGK

-556 FKTSGH
+556 FKTPGH
-562 HADYEMKV
+562 HADYEIKV
-570 ESDKIT
+570 ESDKIE

-584 VVTDTDGNSY
+584 VLTDTDGNSY

-599 AEIWHAI
+599 VEIWRAT
-606 ELGFNADSPIAGKTI
+606 ELGFEADSPIVGKTI
-621 KTITYYTDD
+621 KTITYYTDN
-630 GVIELN
+630 GVIKLN
-636 LNEAL
+636 L
-641 YVPAQAA
+641 AQEQYIPYIASD
-648 TAKVA
+648 AKVTVA
-653 EADFSAGETAVTLSK
+653 SASVNASKTTVTLSGFPNDFEK
-668 DLPSDFDAK
+668 NVEVPEGMTYSDGALTWTDAQPGSYTVTVSDAK
-677 YSVTVADKE
+677 NKYAPVSTTFVLSTDTAVAGYNDTNKSLVKATDASDTAFANYLKNITSVKIGETTYNVSGKDAVKIIKDDG
-686 SDFFR
+686 SID
-691 YENGKITWDKNGEA
+691 ENVKVNGEA
-705 PSGTYQL
+705 LFADGQKRTLVISATGYPALSVEYTPTY
-712 TITDQGGKYAPITAQ
+712 T
-727 INLNVYAYAAV
+727 YAYAAV
-738 PYDEYWKS
+738 PYDEYWQS
-746 EGVYL
+746 EGVTL
-751 SGSDWKASS
+751 SGSDLKASS
-760 DEVDRDDNKGHQE
+760 DVADRTQTSKDGTVIEE

-795 FQQSVVVHGTKDGE
+795 FQQSVVVHTADNK
-809 TYDYHP
+809 DYHP
-815 LAWND
+815 VSWKDAD
-820 GNNFVDADGNTYN
+820 NFVDADGKTYN
-833 RNEIGITSYDIT
+833 KKEIGITSYDIT
-845 GIKYVPVKVSA
+845 GIKYVPVKVSS
-856 SDFADFSTKYTV
+856 SDFVDFCKNYTV
-868 TKNGKTL
+868 TQNGETM
-875 QGGYSEQNLSAYT
+875 QGGYGEVNLSAYT
-888 AVAAVDK
+888 AVAAVDST
-895 DTNGLK
+895 TNGLK
-901 EVTKKGDSFSFG
+901 EVTKNGSTFSFA
-913 ARKTGS
+913 ARQTGS
-919 GSGIQGEE
+919 GSGIKGEK
-927 LKTANEGIHAAAKEY
+927 LKNADEAITAAPKEY

-949 LRVDLDNTKDGTK
+949 LRVDLNNN
-962 YYGDLGSHMQ
+962 YGDLGGHMQ
-972 TVVWKYYGSG
+972 TVVWKYYGTDES
-982 NEVLA
+982 NTTPLA

-993 AADDWMH
+993 AADNWMH

-1012 LRAKLPE
+1012 LRFKLPD
-1019 GTDGT
+1019 GKDGT

-1036 SDTTYTVNVTA
+1036 SDTTYTVNITDA
-1047 DNLPQKVD
+1047 NLPQKVEP
-1055 AMTDEQKT
+1055 MTEAQKKK
-1063 QLTAL
+1063 LTEL
-1068 KDAAKE
+1068 AARAKTY
-1074 LLDNKSADEYKSVA
+1074 LDNKSTKYPSDVTMEVL
-1088 EAQWAA
+1088 Q
-1094 LTEHYNEAV
+1094 EHYNEAN
-1103 TMLAKADATSAEA
+1103 
-1116 EELLGELPGLIA
+1116 GLISA
-1128 PIKLAPV
+1128 
-1135 TETYTALFPVL
+1135 T
-1146 NDKKYDDYWLEQV
+1146 
-1159 AQKMG
+1159 
-1164 KSKTD
+1164 
-1169 DTVKKTTDYLKNV
+1169 
-1182 CSGKIYGE
+1182 
-1190 EAEKQYNKSDMFQ
+1190 
-1203 FDCEF
+1203 
-1208 INGVDTI
+1208 
-1215 QFDGNTIKG
+1215 
-1224 TQDGKDVFSH
+1224 
-1234 QYNYIGEVTV
+1234 
-1244 GEGDMSFTG
+1244 
-1253 DLYKTNDKDA
+1253 
-1263 GEFTYFIMRDDTPD
+1263 D
-1277 TTQHI
+1277 TT
-1282 EFRYGSDL
+1282 EAAAADL
-1290 EALKGYVTGK
+1290 IT
-1300 YAYWL
+1300 
-1305 AAGIPVNSEDDFVK
+1305 
-1319 KCIKLFVDENVE
+1319 
-1331 EQEATDAP
+1331 
-1339 EVSKMELTKDMF
+1339 ELTG
-1351 DTYYLMSFDGT
+1351 YLDKM
-1362 DLTALDAY
+1362 DA
-1370 LNKITE
+1370 
-1376 ITINDTVCSYFSGYT
+1376 
-1391 LQVGTNG
+1391 
-1398 KDTIKFKESNF
+1398 
-1409 TADGTYNIVI
+1409 A
-1419 KAEGYKDLT
+1419 
-1428 YTYTKGNGGNTEPD
+1428 NTPSEPD
-1442 TPVTETKHIT
+1442 QPTTETKTATLAIIRDQEMAGSHKKYNGEDYNIT
-1452 GTISPEDDNTD
+1452 VTVTLSD
-1463 GIEEAYDFSFDI
+1463 GIITDVSATSTAQDDDI
-1475 KLQDGTILEIFNDTT
+1475 DYFGRLTDTFY
-1490 NAGGN
+1490 NAFKN
-1495 DTYWKKATTKG
+1495 ITATDTASIDAIDAVSKATY
-1506 NPKKNQAGMFTQLLN
+1506 
-1521 KKASDINEYDTVS
+1521 SS
-1534 GATVSSNAIKNAVKA
+1534 ATVKQAVKNALSK
-1549 ALGAND
+1549 

>member
-29 YKDFPNDWS
+29 YRDFPNDWS

-89 DVLPSAWYYSDMA
+89 DVLPSAWYYSDMG

-114 GLLNPDATI
+114 GLLNPDAPI

-197 AASYVGAEGVSS
+197 AASYVGAEGVSG

-258 GADAVGIKNTTAG
+258 GADTVGIKNTTTG

-377 AVESGKSETVGT
+377 AVEAGKTETVGT
-389 ASSSGGSSSGG
+389 ASTSSGGSSGG
-400 GSSSSRSDYSYVLMN
+400 GSSQSQYTYVLMN
-415 IPYGEF
+415 IPYDAF

-444 RIGTL
+444 RNGSL

-484 DSDSVSITVNKKGKD
+484 DSDSVSITVKKSGKD
-499 ETSTYTGKEAL
+499 ETSTYTGREAL

-532 LTDGK
+532 LTNGK

-556 FKTSGH
+556 FKTPGH
-562 HADYEMKV
+562 HADYEIKV
-570 ESDKIT
+570 ESDKIE

-584 VVTDTDGNSY
+584 VLTDTDGNSY

-599 AEIWHAI
+599 VEIWRAT
-606 ELGFNADSPIAGKTI
+606 ELGFEADSPIVGKTI
-621 KTITYYTDD
+621 KTITYYTDN
-630 GVIELN
+630 GVIKLN
-636 LNEAL
+636 LAQEQ
-641 YVPAQAA
+641 YIPQQAA
-648 TAKVA
+648 TATVT
-653 EADFSAGETAVTLSK
+653 EADFAAGETTVTLSN
-668 DLPSDFDAK
+668 DLPSDFTAA
-677 YSVTVADKE
+677 YSFTVNGEASNFFTYAD
-686 SDFFR
+686 
-691 YENGKITWDKNGEA
+691 GKITWDESA
-705 PSGTYQL
+705 SDIPSGTYQL
-712 TITDQGGKYAPITAQ
+712 VIHDDSGKYADITAQ
-727 INLNVYAYAAV
+727 IKLNVYAYASV
-738 PYDEYWKS
+738 PYDEYWQS

-751 SGSDWKASS
+751 SGNNWTASS
-760 DEVDRDDNKGHQE
+760 DVADRTTSNKDGSVTEE
-773 HDKGAFDAVSRATT
+773 HDKGAFDAVSRATQ

-795 FQQSVVVHGTKDGE
+795 FQQDVVIHTADR
-809 TYDYHP
+809 DYHP
-815 LAWND
+815 VSWPD
-820 GNNFVDADGNTYN
+820 EGKGNTFIDADGNTYN
-833 RNEIGITSYDIT
+833 KTEIGITSYNIT

-856 SDFADFSTKYTV
+856 SDFADFCTKYTV
-868 TKNGKTL
+868 TRNGETM
-875 QGGYSEQNLSAYT
+875 QGGYSENNLSAYT
-888 AVAAVDK
+888 DLVAAVDAN
-895 DTNGLK
+895 TNGLK
-901 EVTKKGDSFSFG
+901 AVTKGKNGYTFG
-913 ARKTGS
+913 KRQTGT
-919 GSGIQGEE
+919 GSGIQGQSQ
-927 LKTANEGIHAAAKEY
+927 KTADAGIAAAVKEY

-949 LRVDLDNTKDGTK
+949 LRVDLDNTKDNTK

-972 TVVWKYYGSG
+972 TVVWKYYGTDES
-982 NEVLA
+982 NTTPLA

-993 AADDWMH
+993 AADNWMH
-1000 KSMGIQLGLTDS
+1000 KTMGIQLGLTDS
-1012 LRAKLPE
+1012 LRFKLPE

-1024 GKWTITVYALGY
+1024 GKWTLTVYALGY
-1036 SDTTYTVNVTA
+1036 SDTTYEVTVTA
-1047 DNLPQKVD
+1047 DNLPKAVES
-1055 AMTDEQKT
+1055 MTAEQKT
-1063 QLTAL
+1063 QLEKLRNQAKVL
-1068 KDAAKE
+1068 LDAAKDSNNLTPAE
-1074 LLDNKSADEYKSVA
+1074 TTLKAHYDEIVTLLA
-1088 EAQWAA
+1088 
-1094 LTEHYNEAV
+1094 
-1103 TMLAKADATSAEA
+1103 
-1116 EELLGELPGLIA
+1116 
-1128 PIKLAPV
+1128 
-1135 TETYTALFPVL
+1135 
-1146 NDKKYDDYWLEQV
+1146 
-1159 AQKMG
+1159 
-1164 KSKTD
+1164 
-1169 DTVKKTTDYLKNV
+1169 
-1182 CSGKIYGE
+1182 
-1190 EAEKQYNKSDMFQ
+1190 
-1203 FDCEF
+1203 
-1208 INGVDTI
+1208 
-1215 QFDGNTIKG
+1215 
-1224 TQDGKDVFSH
+1224 
-1234 QYNYIGEVTV
+1234 
-1244 GEGDMSFTG
+1244 
-1253 DLYKTNDKDA
+1253 DKDA
-1263 GEFTYFIMRDDTPD
+1263 TKAAADGLIQEVPGYIAAVENERKSTTNKTANGEAAVSFGYIAKVTVTFDSDGKVVSVVDNGTAPDSNSYFWNI
-1277 TTQHI
+1277 
-1282 EFRYGSDL
+1282 
-1290 EALKGYVTGK
+1290 ALGHF
-1300 YAYWL
+1300 
-1305 AAGIPVNSEDDFVK
+1305 DRFVG
-1319 KCIKLFVDENVE
+1319 V
-1331 EQEATDAP
+1331 
-1339 EVSKMELTKDMF
+1339 TKDTV
-1351 DTYYLMSFDGT
+1351 DSV
-1362 DLTALDAY
+1362 DA
-1370 LNKITE
+1370 T
-1376 ITINDTVCSYFSGYT
+1376 
-1391 LQVGTNG
+1391 
-1398 KDTIKFKESNF
+1398 
-1409 TADGTYNIVI
+1409 
-1419 KAEGYKDLT
+1419 
-1428 YTYTKGNGGNTEPD
+1428 
-1442 TPVTETKHIT
+1442 
-1452 GTISPEDDNTD
+1452 
-1463 GIEEAYDFSFDI
+1463 
-1475 KLQDGTILEIFNDTT
+1475 
-1490 NAGGN
+1490 
-1495 DTYWKKATTKG
+1495 
-1506 NPKKNQAGMFTQLLN
+1506 
-1521 KKASDINEYDTVS
+1521 S
-1534 GATVSSNAIKNAVKA
+1534 GATVSMNAVKEA
-1549 ALGAND
+1549 VKNALSK

>member
-29 YKDFPNDWS
+29 YRDFPNDWS
-38 AKSLEQAIDNGLL
+38 AKSLEQAIDDGLL

-71 IVSRSFGAAK
+71 IVSRAFGAAK

-89 DVLPSAWYYSDMA
+89 DVLPSAWYYSDMG

-114 GLLNPDATI
+114 GLLNPDAPI

-142 SATLKDFVDGG
+142 GATLKDFVDGG

-197 AASYVGAEGVSS
+197 AASYVGAEGVSG
-209 KTVEGNVIVRESGA
+209 KTVEGNMVVRESGA

-258 GADAVGIKNTTAG
+258 GADAVSIKNTTAG

-584 VVTDTDGNSY
+584 VLTDTDGNTY
-594 GLRHV
+594 GLHHV
-599 AEIWHAI
+599 TEIWRAT
-606 ELGFNADSPIAGKTI
+606 ELGFESDSALVGKTI
-621 KTITYYTDD
+621 SAVTYYTDD
-630 GVIELN
+630 GVIKLKLAEKLYVPHIAKDAKAEVAKFDADAKETTLTLSGFPEDFAQN
-636 LNEAL
+636 VKVPDGMSYADGKIKFGSALPGSYTVTVSDAKGKYADVTASFTVSTSKAAAKYDASSVALKKADSAEDADFTNFLKNITSVKVGDKKYAATDKDAVTIIKKDGAIDEDAKSNNEAL
-641 YVPAQAA
+641 FADGKEKTLTVSAA
-648 TAKVA
+648 GYPDLT
-653 EADFSAGETAVTLSK
+653 FSYT
-668 DLPSDFDAK
+668 P
-677 YSVTVADKE
+677 
-686 SDFFR
+686 
-691 YENGKITWDKNGEA
+691 
-705 PSGTYQL
+705 TY
-712 TITDQGGKYAPITAQ
+712 T
-727 INLNVYAYAAV
+727 YAYAAV
-738 PYDEYWKS
+738 PYDEYWQS

-751 SGSDWKASS
+751 
-760 DEVDRDDNKGHQE
+760 NKGSEWDAGFDARDGHNE
-773 HDKGAFDAVSRATT
+773 YDKGAFDAVSRATT

-795 FQQSVVVHGTKDGE
+795 FQQSVVIHTADKD
-809 TYDYHP
+809 YYP
-815 LAWND
+815 VAWTD
-820 GNNFVDADGNTYN
+820 GDNFVDADGKTYN
-833 RNEIGITSYDIT
+833 KKEIGITSYNIT
-845 GIKYVPVKVSA
+845 GIKYVPVKVSS
-856 SDFADFSTKYTV
+856 SDFADFCKQYTV
-868 TKNGKTL
+868 TKNGETL
-875 QGGYSEQNLSAYT
+875 QGGYSEFNLNAYT

-901 EVTKKGDSFSFG
+901 EVTLGSNGYTFG
-913 ARKTGS
+913 ARQTGE
-919 GSGIQGEE
+919 GSGIKGEA
-927 LKTANEGIHAAAKEY
+927 LKTADKAITAAAKEY

-949 LRVDLDNTKDGTK
+949 LRVDLNNN
-962 YYGDLGSHMQ
+962 YGDLGGHMQ
-972 TVVWKYYGSG
+972 TVVWKYYGTDEK
-982 NEVLA
+982 NTTPLA

-993 AADDWMH
+993 AADNWMH
-1000 KSMGIQLGLTDS
+1000 KTMGIQLGLTDS
-1012 LRAKLPE
+1012 LRAKLPD
-1019 GTDGT
+1019 GKDGT

-1036 SDTTYTVNVTA
+1036 SDTTYTVNVA
-1047 DNLPQKVD
+1047 AENLPKKVELMTEKQK
-1055 AMTDEQKT
+1055 EQLESLRDQAKK
-1063 QLTAL
+1063 LL
-1068 KDAAKE
+1068 DAAADQNNLTPKE
-1074 LLDNKSADEYKSVA
+1074 AELKKHYDEIVALLAKSGANSV
-1088 EAQWAA
+1088 EAQ
-1094 LTEHYNEAV
+1094 
-1103 TMLAKADATSAEA
+1103 
-1116 EELLGELPGLIA
+1116 ELIDEVPKLI
-1128 PIKLAPV
+1128 
-1135 TETYTALFPVL
+1135 
-1146 NDKKYDDYWLEQV
+1146 
-1159 AQKMG
+1159 
-1164 KSKTD
+1164 
-1169 DTVKKTTDYLKNV
+1169 
-1182 CSGKIYGE
+1182 
-1190 EAEKQYNKSDMFQ
+1190 
-1203 FDCEF
+1203 
-1208 INGVDTI
+1208 
-1215 QFDGNTIKG
+1215 
-1224 TQDGKDVFSH
+1224 KDVEDARK
-1234 QYNYIGEVTV
+1234 QPT
-1244 GEGDMSFTG
+1244 
-1253 DLYKTNDKDA
+1253 KPDKP
-1263 GEFTYFIMRDDTPD
+1263 T
-1277 TTQHI
+1277 
-1282 EFRYGSDL
+1282 
-1290 EALKGYVTGK
+1290 
-1300 YAYWL
+1300 
-1305 AAGIPVNSEDDFVK
+1305 
-1319 KCIKLFVDENVE
+1319 
-1331 EQEATDAP
+1331 
-1339 EVSKMELTKDMF
+1339 
-1351 DTYYLMSFDGT
+1351 
-1362 DLTALDAY
+1362 
-1370 LNKITE
+1370 
-1376 ITINDTVCSYFSGYT
+1376 
-1391 LQVGTNG
+1391 
-1398 KDTIKFKESNF
+1398 
-1409 TADGTYNIVI
+1409 
-1419 KAEGYKDLT
+1419 
-1428 YTYTKGNGGNTEPD
+1428 
-1442 TPVTETKHIT
+1442 TETKTIT
-1452 GTISPEDDNTD
+1452 GKITPKDDDD
-1463 GIEEAYDFSFDI
+1463 GNIDEGYNFSFDVT
-1475 KLQDGTILEIFNDTT
+1475 LQDGTIINISNDTT
-1490 NAGGN
+1490 DAGGN
-1495 DTYWKKATTKG
+1495 KKYWKWATTEGHKG
-1506 NPKKNQAGMFTQLLN
+1506 ITGLFTSLLN
-1521 KKASDINEYDTVS
+1521 KTASEIGNVDAVT
-1534 GATVSSNAIKNAVKA
+1534 GATVSSNAIKTAVKN
-1549 ALGAND
+1549 ALSND

>member
-89 DVLPSAWYYSDMA
+89 DVLPSAWYYSDMG

-114 GLLNPDATI
+114 GLLNPDAPI

-197 AASYVGAEGVSS
+197 AASYVGAEGVSG
-209 KTVEGNVIVRESGA
+209 KTVEGNMIVRESGA

-258 GADAVGIKNTTAG
+258 ASTEASLKNCSAG
-271 KGVLVSSPNGAA
+271 KGVLVSNPNGAA

-353 VTVTSKGAKVTAGSG
+353 VTVTSKGTKVTAGSG

-377 AVESGKSETVGT
+377 AVESGKTETVGT
-389 ASSSGGSSSGG
+389 ASTSSGGSSGG

-415 IPYGEF
+415 IPYDEF

-444 RIGTL
+444 RIGPL

-484 DSDSVSITVNKKGKD
+484 DSDSVSITVKKSGKD
-499 ETSTYTGKEAL
+499 ETSTYTGREAL

-532 LTDGK
+532 LTNGK

-556 FKTSGH
+556 FKTPGH
-562 HADYEMKV
+562 HADYEIKV
-570 ESDKIT
+570 ESDKIE

-584 VVTDTDGNSY
+584 VLTDTDGNSY

-599 AEIWHAI
+599 VEIWRAT
-606 ELGFNADSPIAGKTI
+606 ELGFEADSPIVGKTI
-621 KTITYYTDD
+621 KTITYYTDN
-630 GVIELN
+630 GVIKLN
-636 LNEAL
+636 L
-641 YVPAQAA
+641 AQEQYIPYIASD
-648 TAKVA
+648 AKVTVA
-653 EADFSAGETAVTLSK
+653 SASVNASKTTVTLSGFPNDFEK
-668 DLPSDFDAK
+668 NVEVPEGMTYSDGALTWTDAQPGSYTVTVSDAK
-677 YSVTVADKE
+677 NKYAPVSTTFVLSTDTAVAGYNDTNKSLVKATDASDTAFANYLKNITSVKIGETTYNVSGKDAVKIIKDDG
-686 SDFFR
+686 SID
-691 YENGKITWDKNGEA
+691 ENVKVNGEA
-705 PSGTYQL
+705 LFADGQKRTLVISATGYPALSVEYTPTY
-712 TITDQGGKYAPITAQ
+712 T
-727 INLNVYAYAAV
+727 YAYAAV

-751 SGSDWKASS
+751 SGSDWTASS
-760 DEVDRDDNKGHQE
+760 DEVDRDDSKGHQE
-773 HDKGAFDAVSRATT
+773 HDKGAFDAVSRATS

-795 FQQSVVVHGTKDGE
+795 FQQDVVIHTKDK
-809 TYDYHP
+809 DYHP
-815 LAWND
+815 VYWTD
-820 GNNFVDADGNTYN
+820 DKNFVDQDGNTYDKTQ
-833 RNEIGITSYDIT
+833 IGITSYNIT
-845 GIKYVPVKVSA
+845 GIKYVPVKVKT
-856 SDFADFSTKYTV
+856 ADFDDFCKAYTV

-875 QGGYSEQNLSAYT
+875 AGGYSEVNLSAYT
-888 AVAAVDK
+888 DLVAAVDA

-901 EVTKKGDSFSFG
+901 EVTKSGTSFTFG
-913 ARKTGS
+913 ARQTGTGS
-919 GSGIQGEE
+919 GIKNQA
-927 LKTANEGIHAAAKEY
+927 LKTADTGIKAAAKDY
-942 SGNFGEM
+942 SGSFGEM
-949 LRVDLDNTKDGTK
+949 LRVDLDNTKDNTK

-972 TVVWKYYGSG
+972 TVVWKYYGDG
-982 NEVLA
+982 DTVLA

-1012 LRAKLPE
+1012 LRFKLPE

-1024 GKWTITVYALGY
+1024 GKWTLTVYALGY
-1036 SDTTYTVNVTA
+1036 SDTTYEVTVTA
-1047 DNLPQKVD
+1047 DNLPKAVEP
-1055 AMTDEQKT
+1055 MTAEQKT
-1063 QLTAL
+1063 QLTDLAEKAKTYL
-1068 KDAAKE
+1068 DNTSTIYPTDVTKATLQDHYKQAADMLADDSAKE
-1074 LLDNKSADEYKSVA
+1074 
-1088 EAQWAA
+1088 
-1094 LTEHYNEAV
+1094 NEA
-1103 TMLAKADATSAEA
+1103 AE
-1116 EELLGELPGLIA
+1116 LI
-1128 PIKLAPV
+1128 
-1135 TETYTALFPVL
+1135 T
-1146 NDKKYDDYWLEQV
+1146 
-1159 AQKMG
+1159 
-1164 KSKTD
+1164 
-1169 DTVKKTTDYLKNV
+1169 
-1182 CSGKIYGE
+1182 
-1190 EAEKQYNKSDMFQ
+1190 
-1203 FDCEF
+1203 
-1208 INGVDTI
+1208 
-1215 QFDGNTIKG
+1215 
-1224 TQDGKDVFSH
+1224 
-1234 QYNYIGEVTV
+1234 
-1244 GEGDMSFTG
+1244 
-1253 DLYKTNDKDA
+1253 
-1263 GEFTYFIMRDDTPD
+1263 
-1277 TTQHI
+1277 
-1282 EFRYGSDL
+1282 
-1290 EALKGYVTGK
+1290 
-1300 YAYWL
+1300 
-1305 AAGIPVNSEDDFVK
+1305 
-1319 KCIKLFVDENVE
+1319 
-1331 EQEATDAP
+1331 
-1339 EVSKMELTKDMF
+1339 ELTG
-1351 DTYYLMSFDGT
+1351 YLEKMN
-1362 DLTALDAY
+1362 AA
-1370 LNKITE
+1370 
-1376 ITINDTVCSYFSGYT
+1376 
-1391 LQVGTNG
+1391 
-1398 KDTIKFKESNF
+1398 
-1409 TADGTYNIVI
+1409 
-1419 KAEGYKDLT
+1419 
-1428 YTYTKGNGGNTEPD
+1428 NTPSEPD
-1442 TPVTETKHIT
+1442 QPTTETKTATLAIIRDQETAGSSKKYNGEDYNIT
-1452 GTISPEDDNTD
+1452 VTVTLSD
-1463 GIEEAYDFSFDI
+1463 GIITDVSATSTAQDDDI
-1475 KLQDGTILEIFNDTT
+1475 DYFGRLTDTFY
-1490 NAGGN
+1490 NAFKN
-1495 DTYWKKATTKG
+1495 ITATDTASIDAIDAVSKATY
-1506 NPKKNQAGMFTQLLN
+1506 
-1521 KKASDINEYDTVS
+1521 SS
-1534 GATVSSNAIKNAVKA
+1534 ATVKQAVKNALSK
-1549 ALGAND
+1549 

>member
-29 YKDFPNDWS
+29 YRDFPNDWS
-38 AKSLEQAIDNGLL
+38 AKSLEQAIDDGLL

-71 IVSRSFGAAK
+71 IVSRAFGAAK

-89 DVLPSAWYYSDMA
+89 DVLPSAWYYSDMG

-114 GLLNPDATI
+114 GLLNPDAPI

-135 FALEGGG
+135 FAFEGGG

-197 AASYVGAEGVSS
+197 AASYVGAEGVSG
-209 KTVEGNVIVRESGA
+209 KTVEGNMIVRESGA
-223 SLSGMTIN
+223 SLSGLTIN

-258 GADAVGIKNTTAG
+258 GADAVSIKDTTAG

-353 VTVTSKGAKVTAGSG
+353 VTVTSKGTKVTAGSG

-377 AVESGKSETVGT
+377 AVDSGKTETVGT
-389 ASSSGGSSSGG
+389 ASSSGGSSSG

-415 IPYGEF
+415 IPYDEF

-426 NENAAA
+426 SENAPA

-444 RIGTL
+444 RNGSL

-471 VKTSDLSGLKKVT
+471 VKTSDLSGFKQVT
-484 DSDSVSITVNKKGKD
+484 DSDSVKITVNKKGKN
-499 ETSTYTGKEAL
+499 EITTYTGREAL

-521 SSTPS
+521 SDTPS

-532 LTDGK
+532 LTNGK
-537 WSFGKA
+537 WTFGKA
-543 TGAASEDTATIAK
+543 TGAASEATATIAK
-556 FKTSGH
+556 FKAPGH

-570 ESDKIT
+570 ESDKIE

-584 VVTDTDGNSY
+584 VLTDTDGNTY
-594 GLRHV
+594 GLHHV
-599 AEIWHAI
+599 TEIWRAT
-606 ELGFNADSPIAGKTI
+606 ELGFESDSALVGKTI
-621 KTITYYTDD
+621 SAVTYYTDD
-630 GVIELN
+630 GVIKLN
-636 LNEAL
+636 LAKKL
-641 YVPAQAA
+641 YAT
-648 TAKVA
+648 TAKAA
-653 EADFSAGETAVTLSK
+653 EADFSSGETTVSFSN
-668 DLPSDFDAK
+668 DLPSDFDAE
-677 YSVTVADKE
+677 YSVTVDDKG
-686 SDFFR
+686 SNFFQYNPKTR
-691 YENGKITWDKNGEA
+691 KVTWNKDAEA

-712 TITDQGGKYAPITAQ
+712 VITDKNNNYVPIIAQ

-751 SGSDWKASS
+751 SGDNWKASS
-760 DEVDRDDNKGHQE
+760 GVADRTQTSKDGTTIEE

-795 FQQSVVVHGTKDGE
+795 FQQSVVIHTDDKD
-809 TYDYHP
+809 YYP
-815 LAWND
+815 VAWTD
-820 GNNFVDADGNTYN
+820 GDNFVDADGKTYN
-833 RNEIGITSYDIT
+833 KKEIGITSYNIT
-845 GIKYVPVKVSA
+845 GIKYVPVKVSS
-856 SDFADFSTKYTV
+856 SDFADFCKQYTV
-868 TKNGKTL
+868 TKNGEKL
-875 QGGYSEQNLSAYT
+875 QGGYSELNLNAYT

-913 ARKTGS
+913 ARKTGT
-919 GSGIQGEE
+919 GSGIQGQPQ
-927 LKTANEGIHAAAKEY
+927 KTADAGIAAAVKDY
-942 SGNFGEM
+942 SGSFGEM
-949 LRVDLDNTKDGTK
+949 LRVDLDNTKDNTK
-962 YYGDLGSHMQ
+962 YYGDLGGHMQ
-972 TVVWKYYGSG
+972 TVVWKYYGTDES
-982 NEVLA
+982 NTTPLA

-1000 KSMGIQLGLTDS
+1000 KTMGIQLGLTDS
-1012 LRAKLPE
+1012 LRAKLPK

-1024 GKWTITVYALGY
+1024 GKWTITIYALGY

-1047 DNLPQKVD
+1047 KNLPKKVEPMTEEQRTKLESLRNEAKTLLD
-1055 AMTDEQKT
+1055 AAADQNN
-1063 QLTAL
+1063 LTPKEAEL
-1068 KDAAKE
+1068 KKHYNEIVELLKKSDANTEEAKE
-1074 LLDNKSADEYKSVA
+1074 LIDEVPSLIKAVEDARKQPTKPDKPTTTTKSGEA
-1088 EAQWAA
+1088 E
-1094 LTEHYNEAV
+1094 V
-1103 TMLAKADATSAEA
+1103 TMTDGKYVAGTYQAKITVEFDAAGNVVSVTDNGTVPTSA
-1116 EELLGELPGLIA
+1116 
-1128 PIKLAPV
+1128 
-1135 TETYTALFPVL
+1135 
-1146 NDKKYDDYWLEQV
+1146 NDDYWNIAKNLF
-1159 AQKMG
+1159 KDFKG
-1164 KSKTD
+1164 KSASEID
-1169 DTVKKTTDYLKNV
+1169 D
-1182 CSGKIYGE
+1182 
-1190 EAEKQYNKSDMFQ
+1190 
-1203 FDCEF
+1203 
-1208 INGVDTI
+1208 VD
-1215 QFDGNTIKG
+1215 
-1224 TQDGKDVFSH
+1224 
-1234 QYNYIGEVTV
+1234 
-1244 GEGDMSFTG
+1244 
-1253 DLYKTNDKDA
+1253 
-1263 GEFTYFIMRDDTPD
+1263 
-1277 TTQHI
+1277 
-1282 EFRYGSDL
+1282 
-1290 EALKGYVTGK
+1290 
-1300 YAYWL
+1300 
-1305 AAGIPVNSEDDFVK
+1305 
-1319 KCIKLFVDENVE
+1319 
-1331 EQEATDAP
+1331 AT
-1339 EVSKMELTKDMF
+1339 
-1351 DTYYLMSFDGT
+1351 
-1362 DLTALDAY
+1362 
-1370 LNKITE
+1370 
-1376 ITINDTVCSYFSGYT
+1376 
-1391 LQVGTNG
+1391 
-1398 KDTIKFKESNF
+1398 
-1409 TADGTYNIVI
+1409 
-1419 KAEGYKDLT
+1419 
-1428 YTYTKGNGGNTEPD
+1428 
-1442 TPVTETKHIT
+1442 
-1452 GTISPEDDNTD
+1452 
-1463 GIEEAYDFSFDI
+1463 
-1475 KLQDGTILEIFNDTT
+1475 
-1490 NAGGN
+1490 
-1495 DTYWKKATTKG
+1495 
-1506 NPKKNQAGMFTQLLN
+1506 
-1521 KKASDINEYDTVS
+1521 S
-1534 GATVSSNAIKNAVKA
+1534 GATVSLNAVKSIIKE
-1549 ALGAND
+1549 LSK

>member
-38 AKSLEQAIDNGLL
+38 AKSLEQAIDDGLL

-71 IVSRSFGAAK
+71 IVSRAFGAAK

-89 DVLPSAWYYSDMA
+89 DVLPSAWYYSDMG

-114 GLLNPDATI
+114 GLLNPDAPI

-197 AASYVGAEGVSS
+197 AASYVGAEGVSG
-209 KTVEGNVIVRESGA
+209 KTVEGNMVVRESGA

-258 GADAVGIKNTTAG
+258 GADAVSIKNTTAG

-584 VVTDTDGNSY
+584 VLTDTDGNTY
-594 GLRHV
+594 GLHHV
-599 AEIWHAI
+599 TEIWRAT
-606 ELGFNADSPIAGKTI
+606 ELGFESDSALVGKTI
-621 KTITYYTDD
+621 SAVTYYTDD
-630 GVIELN
+630 GVIKLKLAEKLYVPHIAKDAKAEVAKFDADAKETTLTLSGFPEDFAQN
-636 LNEAL
+636 VKVPDGMSYADGKIKFGSALPGSYTVTVSDAKGKYADVTASFTVSTSKAAAKYDASSVALKKADSAEDADFTNFLKNITSVKVGDKKYAATDKDAVTIIKKDGAIDEDAKSNNEAL
-641 YVPAQAA
+641 FADGKEKTLTVSAA
-648 TAKVA
+648 GYPDLT
-653 EADFSAGETAVTLSK
+653 FSYT
-668 DLPSDFDAK
+668 P
-677 YSVTVADKE
+677 
-686 SDFFR
+686 
-691 YENGKITWDKNGEA
+691 
-705 PSGTYQL
+705 TY
-712 TITDQGGKYAPITAQ
+712 T
-727 INLNVYAYAAV
+727 YAYAAV
-738 PYDEYWKS
+738 PYDEYWQS

-751 SGSDWKASS
+751 
-760 DEVDRDDNKGHQE
+760 NKGSEWDAGFDARDGHNE
-773 HDKGAFDAVSRATT
+773 YDKGAFDAVSRATT

-795 FQQSVVVHGTKDGE
+795 FQQSVVIHTADKD
-809 TYDYHP
+809 YYP
-815 LAWND
+815 VAWTD
-820 GNNFVDADGNTYN
+820 GDNFVDADGKTYN
-833 RNEIGITSYDIT
+833 KKEIGITSYNIT
-845 GIKYVPVKVSA
+845 GIKYVPVKVSS
-856 SDFADFSTKYTV
+856 SDFADFCKQYTV
-868 TKNGKTL
+868 TKNGETL
-875 QGGYSEQNLSAYT
+875 QGGYSEFNLNAYT

-901 EVTKKGDSFSFG
+901 EVTLGSNGYTFG
-913 ARKTGS
+913 ARQTGE
-919 GSGIQGEE
+919 GSGIKGEA
-927 LKTANEGIHAAAKEY
+927 LKTADKAITAAAKEY

-949 LRVDLDNTKDGTK
+949 LRVDLNNN
-962 YYGDLGSHMQ
+962 YGDLGGHMQ
-972 TVVWKYYGSG
+972 TVVWKYYGTDEK
-982 NEVLA
+982 NTTPLA

-993 AADDWMH
+993 AADNWMH
-1000 KSMGIQLGLTDS
+1000 KTMGIQLGLTDS
-1012 LRAKLPE
+1012 LRAKLPD
-1019 GTDGT
+1019 GKDGT

-1036 SDTTYTVNVTA
+1036 SDTTYTVNVA
-1047 DNLPQKVD
+1047 AENLPKKVEL
-1055 AMTDEQKT
+1055 MTEKQEEQLESLRDQAKK
-1063 QLTAL
+1063 LL
-1068 KDAAKE
+1068 DAAADQNNLTPKE
-1074 LLDNKSADEYKSVA
+1074 AELKKHYDEIVALLAKSGANSV
-1088 EAQWAA
+1088 EAQ
-1094 LTEHYNEAV
+1094 
-1103 TMLAKADATSAEA
+1103 
-1116 EELLGELPGLIA
+1116 ELIDEVPKLI
-1128 PIKLAPV
+1128 
-1135 TETYTALFPVL
+1135 
-1146 NDKKYDDYWLEQV
+1146 
-1159 AQKMG
+1159 
-1164 KSKTD
+1164 
-1169 DTVKKTTDYLKNV
+1169 
-1182 CSGKIYGE
+1182 
-1190 EAEKQYNKSDMFQ
+1190 
-1203 FDCEF
+1203 
-1208 INGVDTI
+1208 
-1215 QFDGNTIKG
+1215 
-1224 TQDGKDVFSH
+1224 KDVEDARK
-1234 QYNYIGEVTV
+1234 QPT
-1244 GEGDMSFTG
+1244 
-1253 DLYKTNDKDA
+1253 KPDKP
-1263 GEFTYFIMRDDTPD
+1263 T
-1277 TTQHI
+1277 
-1282 EFRYGSDL
+1282 
-1290 EALKGYVTGK
+1290 
-1300 YAYWL
+1300 
-1305 AAGIPVNSEDDFVK
+1305 
-1319 KCIKLFVDENVE
+1319 
-1331 EQEATDAP
+1331 
-1339 EVSKMELTKDMF
+1339 
-1351 DTYYLMSFDGT
+1351 
-1362 DLTALDAY
+1362 
-1370 LNKITE
+1370 
-1376 ITINDTVCSYFSGYT
+1376 
-1391 LQVGTNG
+1391 
-1398 KDTIKFKESNF
+1398 
-1409 TADGTYNIVI
+1409 
-1419 KAEGYKDLT
+1419 
-1428 YTYTKGNGGNTEPD
+1428 
-1442 TPVTETKHIT
+1442 TETKTIT
-1452 GTISPEDDNTD
+1452 GKITPKDDDD
-1463 GIEEAYDFSFDI
+1463 GNIDEGYNFSFDVT
-1475 KLQDGTILEIFNDTT
+1475 LQDGTIINISNDTT
-1490 NAGGN
+1490 DAGGN
-1495 DTYWKKATTKG
+1495 KKYWKWATTEGHKG
-1506 NPKKNQAGMFTQLLN
+1506 ITGLFTSLLN
-1521 KKASDINEYDTVS
+1521 KTASEIGNVDAVT
-1534 GATVSSNAIKNAVKA
+1534 GATVSSNAIKTAVKN
-1549 ALGAND
+1549 ALSND

>member
-29 YKDFPNDWS
+29 YRDFPNDWS
-38 AKSLEQAIDNGLL
+38 AKSLEQAIDDGLL

-71 IVSRSFGAAK
+71 IVSRAFGAAK

-89 DVLPSAWYYSDMA
+89 DVLPSAWYYSDMG

-114 GLLNPDATI
+114 GLLNPDAPI

-197 AASYVGAEGVSS
+197 AASYVGAESVSG

-231 GDLIIADSADK
+231 GDLIIADSVDK
-242 VSLDNV
+242 ASLDNV

-258 GADAVGIKNTTAG
+258 GADAVSIKDTTAG

-389 ASSSGGSSSGG
+389 ASTSSGGSSSGG

-426 NENAAA
+426 NENVAA

-484 DSDSVSITVNKKGKD
+484 DSDSVSITVKKSGKD
-499 ETSTYTGKEAL
+499 ETSTYTGREAL

-532 LTDGK
+532 LTNGK

-556 FKTSGH
+556 FKTPGH

-584 VVTDTDGNSY
+584 VLTDTDGNTY
-594 GLRHV
+594 GLHHV
-599 AEIWHAI
+599 TEIWRAT
-606 ELGFNADSPIAGKTI
+606 ELGFESDSALVGKTI
-621 KTITYYTDD
+621 SAVTYYTDD
-630 GVIELN
+630 GVIKLKLAEKLYVPHIAKDAKAEVAKFDADAKETTLTLSDFPEDFAQN
-636 LNEAL
+636 VKVPDGMSYADGKIKFGSALPGSYTVTVSDAKGKYADVTASFTVSTSKAAAKYDASSVALKKADSAEDADFTNFLKNITSVKVGDKKYAATDKDAVTIIKKDGAIDEDAKSNNEAL
-641 YVPAQAA
+641 FADGKEKTLTVSAA
-648 TAKVA
+648 GYPDLT
-653 EADFSAGETAVTLSK
+653 FSYT
-668 DLPSDFDAK
+668 P
-677 YSVTVADKE
+677 
-686 SDFFR
+686 
-691 YENGKITWDKNGEA
+691 
-705 PSGTYQL
+705 TY
-712 TITDQGGKYAPITAQ
+712 T
-727 INLNVYAYAAV
+727 YAYAAV
-738 PYDEYWKS
+738 PYDEYWQS

-751 SGSDWKASS
+751 
-760 DEVDRDDNKGHQE
+760 NKGSEWDAGFDARDGHNE
-773 HDKGAFDAVSRATT
+773 YDKGAFDAVSRATT

-795 FQQSVVVHGTKDGE
+795 FQQSVVIHTADKD
-809 TYDYHP
+809 YYP
-815 LAWND
+815 VAWTD
-820 GNNFVDADGNTYN
+820 GDNFVDADGKTYN
-833 RNEIGITSYDIT
+833 KKEIGITSYNIT
-845 GIKYVPVKVSA
+845 GIKYVPVKVSS
-856 SDFADFSTKYTV
+856 SDFADFCKQYTV
-868 TKNGKTL
+868 TKNGETL
-875 QGGYSEQNLSAYT
+875 QGGYSEFNLNAYT

-901 EVTKKGDSFSFG
+901 EVTLGSNGYTFG
-913 ARKTGS
+913 ARQTGE
-919 GSGIQGEE
+919 GSGIKGEA
-927 LKTANEGIHAAAKEY
+927 LKTADKAITAAAKEY

-949 LRVDLDNTKDGTK
+949 LRVDLNNN
-962 YYGDLGSHMQ
+962 YGDLGGHMQ
-972 TVVWKYYGSG
+972 TVVWKYYGTDEK
-982 NEVLA
+982 NTTPLA

-993 AADDWMH
+993 AADNWMH
-1000 KSMGIQLGLTDS
+1000 KTMGIQLGLTDS
-1012 LRAKLPE
+1012 LRAKLPD
-1019 GTDGT
+1019 GKDGT

-1036 SDTTYTVNVTA
+1036 SDTTYTVNVA
-1047 DNLPQKVD
+1047 AENLPKKVEL
-1055 AMTDEQKT
+1055 MTEKQEEQLESLRDQAKK
-1063 QLTAL
+1063 LL
-1068 KDAAKE
+1068 DAAADQNNLTPKE
-1074 LLDNKSADEYKSVA
+1074 AELKKHYDEIVALLAKSGANSV
-1088 EAQWAA
+1088 EAQ
-1094 LTEHYNEAV
+1094 
-1103 TMLAKADATSAEA
+1103 
-1116 EELLGELPGLIA
+1116 ELIDEVPKLI
-1128 PIKLAPV
+1128 
-1135 TETYTALFPVL
+1135 
-1146 NDKKYDDYWLEQV
+1146 
-1159 AQKMG
+1159 
-1164 KSKTD
+1164 
-1169 DTVKKTTDYLKNV
+1169 
-1182 CSGKIYGE
+1182 
-1190 EAEKQYNKSDMFQ
+1190 
-1203 FDCEF
+1203 
-1208 INGVDTI
+1208 
-1215 QFDGNTIKG
+1215 
-1224 TQDGKDVFSH
+1224 KDVEDARK
-1234 QYNYIGEVTV
+1234 QPT
-1244 GEGDMSFTG
+1244 
-1253 DLYKTNDKDA
+1253 KPDKP
-1263 GEFTYFIMRDDTPD
+1263 T
-1277 TTQHI
+1277 
-1282 EFRYGSDL
+1282 
-1290 EALKGYVTGK
+1290 
-1300 YAYWL
+1300 
-1305 AAGIPVNSEDDFVK
+1305 
-1319 KCIKLFVDENVE
+1319 
-1331 EQEATDAP
+1331 
-1339 EVSKMELTKDMF
+1339 
-1351 DTYYLMSFDGT
+1351 
-1362 DLTALDAY
+1362 
-1370 LNKITE
+1370 
-1376 ITINDTVCSYFSGYT
+1376 
-1391 LQVGTNG
+1391 
-1398 KDTIKFKESNF
+1398 
-1409 TADGTYNIVI
+1409 
-1419 KAEGYKDLT
+1419 
-1428 YTYTKGNGGNTEPD
+1428 
-1442 TPVTETKHIT
+1442 TETKTIT
-1452 GTISPEDDNTD
+1452 GKITPKDDDD
-1463 GIEEAYDFSFDI
+1463 GNIDEGYNFSFDVT
-1475 KLQDGTILEIFNDTT
+1475 LQDGTIINISNDTT
-1490 NAGGN
+1490 DAGGN
-1495 DTYWKKATTKG
+1495 KKYWKWATTEGHKG
-1506 NPKKNQAGMFTQLLN
+1506 ITGLFTSLLN
-1521 KKASDINEYDTVS
+1521 KTASEIGNVDAVT
-1534 GATVSSNAIKNAVKA
+1534 GATVSSNAIKTAVKN
-1549 ALGAND
+1549 ALSND

>member
-38 AKSLEQAIDNGLL
+38 AKSLEQAIDDGLL

-89 DVLPSAWYYSDMA
+89 DVLPSAWYYSDMG

-114 GLLNPDATI
+114 GLLNPDAPI

-197 AASYVGAEGVSS
+197 AASYVGAEGVSG

-258 GADAVGIKNTTAG
+258 GADAVGIKDTTAG

-377 AVESGKSETVGT
+377 AVESGKTETVGT
-389 ASSSGGSSSGG
+389 ASTSSGGSSGG
-400 GSSSSRSDYSYVLMN
+400 GSDSSRSDYSYVLMN
-415 IPYGEF
+415 IPYDEF

-444 RIGTL
+444 RNGSL
-449 AGGSY
+449 VGGSY

-471 VKTSDLSGLKKVT
+471 VKTSDLSGLKQVT
-484 DSDSVSITVNKKGKD
+484 DSDSVSITVKNKKNED
-499 ETSTYTGKEAL
+499 ETSTYIGKDAL
-510 FESASYSYYAL
+510 FESASYSYYVL

-532 LTDGK
+532 LTNGK

-543 TGAASEDTATIAK
+543 TGATSEGTATIAK
-556 FKTSGH
+556 FKTSSH
-562 HADYEMKV
+562 HTDYEIKV

-606 ELGFNADSPIAGKTI
+606 ELGFEADSALVGKTI
-621 KTITYYTDD
+621 SAVTYYTED
-630 GVIELN
+630 GIIKLN
-636 LNEAL
+636 L
-641 YVPAQAA
+641 AQPQYIPYI
-648 TAKVA
+648 AKDAKAEVA
-653 EADFSAGETAVTLSK
+653 KSDADAKETTLTLSGFPEDFAQNVNVK
-668 DLPSDFDAK
+668 VPEGMDYVDGKIKFGSALPGSYTVTVSDAK
-677 YSVTVADKE
+677 
-686 SDFFR
+686 
-691 YENGKITWDKNGEA
+691 
-705 PSGTYQL
+705 
-712 TITDQGGKYAPITAQ
+712 GKYAPVTATFTVSTNNAAAQYDSNSVSLKAAEGANDAALANFLKNITSVKVGDKEYDATGKKAVTI
-727 INLNVYAYAAV
+727 INSNGYLDLTAKPFADMKSGSSYTITVKANYYKDQEFTVTIPAYIYAYASV
-738 PYDEYWKS
+738 PYDEYWQS

-751 SGSDWKASS
+751 SGSEWDVGS
-760 DEVDRDDNKGHQE
+760 DELDGRKE
-773 HDKGAFDAVSRATT
+773 YDKGAFDAVSRATT

-795 FQQSVVVHGTKDGE
+795 FQQSVVIHTADK
-809 TYDYHP
+809 DYHP
-815 LAWND
+815 VSWTDAD
-820 GNNFVDADGNTYN
+820 NFVDADGKTYN
-833 RNEIGITSYDIT
+833 KKEIGITSYNIT
-845 GIKYVPVKVSA
+845 GIKYVPVKVSS
-856 SDFADFSTKYTV
+856 SDFVDFCKNYTV
-868 TKNGKTL
+868 TQNGETL
-875 QGGYSEQNLSAYT
+875 QGGFSEQNLSAYT
-888 AVAAVDK
+888 AVAAVDST
-895 DTNGLK
+895 TNGLK
-901 EVTKKGDSFSFG
+901 EVRKDGSTFSFG
-913 ARKTGS
+913 ARQTGS
-919 GSGIQGEE
+919 GSGIKGET
-927 LKTANEGIHAAAKEY
+927 LKNADEAITAAPKEY

-949 LRVDLDNTKDGTK
+949 LRVDLNNN
-962 YYGDLGSHMQ
+962 YGDLGSHMQ
-972 TVVWKYYGSG
+972 TVVWKYYGTDES
-982 NEVLA
+982 NTTPLA

-993 AADDWMH
+993 AADNWMH
-1000 KSMGIQLGLTDS
+1000 KTMGIQLGLTDS
-1012 LRAKLPE
+1012 LRAKLPA
-1019 GTDGT
+1019 GHDGT
-1024 GKWTITVYALGY
+1024 GKWTLTVYALGY
-1036 SDTTYTVNVTA
+1036 RDTTYEVTVTK
-1047 DNLPQKVD
+1047 DNLPKKVEP
-1055 AMTDEQKT
+1055 MTEEQKEKLESLRDEANT
-1063 QLTAL
+1063 LLGAAADQNNLTPKEAELKKHYDEIVAL
-1068 KDAAKE
+1068 LAKSGANTEEAKE
-1074 LLDNKSADEYKSVA
+1074 LIDEV
-1088 EAQWAA
+1088 
-1094 LTEHYNEAV
+1094 
-1103 TMLAKADATSAEA
+1103 
-1116 EELLGELPGLIA
+1116 PGLIKA
-1128 PIKLAPV
+1128 VEDERKSTP
-1135 TETYTALFPVL
+1135 TE
-1146 NDKKYDDYWLEQV
+1146 NKRV
-1159 AQKMG
+1159 A
-1164 KSKTD
+1164 
-1169 DTVKKTTDYLKNV
+1169 
-1182 CSGKIYGE
+1182 
-1190 EAEKQYNKSDMFQ
+1190 A
-1203 FDCEF
+1203 
-1208 INGVDTI
+1208 
-1215 QFDGNTIKG
+1215 
-1224 TQDGKDVFSH
+1224 
-1234 QYNYIGEVTV
+1234 
-1244 GEGDMSFTG
+1244 
-1253 DLYKTNDKDA
+1253 
-1263 GEFTYFIMRDDTPD
+1263 
-1277 TTQHI
+1277 
-1282 EFRYGSDL
+1282 
-1290 EALKGYVTGK
+1290 
-1300 YAYWL
+1300 
-1305 AAGIPVNSEDDFVK
+1305 
-1319 KCIKLFVDENVE
+1319 
-1331 EQEATDAP
+1331 EAT
-1339 EVSKMELTKDMF
+1339 
-1351 DTYYLMSFDGT
+1351 
-1362 DLTALDAY
+1362 
-1370 LNKITE
+1370 
-1376 ITINDTVCSYFSGYT
+1376 
-1391 LQVGTNG
+1391 
-1398 KDTIKFKESNF
+1398 
-1409 TADGTYNIVI
+1409 
-1419 KAEGYKDLT
+1419 
-1428 YTYTKGNGGNTEPD
+1428 
-1442 TPVTETKHIT
+1442 VTTT
-1452 GTISPEDDNTD
+1452 GEN
-1463 GIEEAYDFSFDI
+1463 
-1475 KLQDGTILEIFNDTT
+1475 
-1490 NAGGN
+1490 
-1495 DTYWKKATTKG
+1495 
-1506 NPKKNQAGMFTQLLN
+1506 
-1521 KKASDINEYDTVS
+1521 TVS
-1534 GATVSSNAIKNAVKA
+1534 GSYQAKIVVEFDAAGKVVKITDNGTEPGKKNSSYWKDALAMFDKLIGKTKDEVDDIDAVSEATVSSNAIKKAVKA
-1549 ALGAND
+1549 ALGANN